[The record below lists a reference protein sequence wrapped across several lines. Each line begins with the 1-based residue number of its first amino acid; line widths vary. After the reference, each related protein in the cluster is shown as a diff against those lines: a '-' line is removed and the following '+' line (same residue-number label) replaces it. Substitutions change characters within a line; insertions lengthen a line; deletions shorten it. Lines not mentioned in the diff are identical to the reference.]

1 MMKIDTI
8 RSENN
13 RVTHEYVTP
22 NPPHM
27 HYEWELT
34 LFEEGVARNVVNGVS
49 YDVSRGDVFLMGPQ
63 DLHAIEFVTRPHVH
77 RDVYISDADMRL
89 ICDSLSPDFYRKNH
103 KGGTPAPTSRA
114 PRMLETVSAELKD
127 LETAIRLTDVG
138 ENNSERRCKSIANG
152 IVHFLLSLYLKEE
165 WRKEDTVPRWLY
177 DIVHEL
183 QKPENFPKRIN
194 EIIKMSNYSHAQF
207 SKIFKQHTGLSLI
220 DYVVNVR
227 LDYAAHLLKTSDLSS
242 LSISSAIGYDSFS
255 FFIKIFKK
263 RYGVTPCEIQKSFCG
278 KRKTPN
284 VNKKTPPCFAAAK
297 FKKSTARPKSA
308 APFLF

>member
-34 LFEEGVARNVVNGVS
+34 LFEEGGARNVVNGVS

-89 ICDSLSPDFYRKNH
+89 ICDSLSPDFYEKIT
-103 KGGTPAPTSRA
+103 KEGTPAPHFTLQ

-127 LETAIRLTDVG
+127 LEILDSLTDVG

-263 RYGVTPCEIQKSFCG
+263 RYGVTPAKYRSLS
-278 KRKTPN
+278 RKAEN
-284 VNKKTPPCFAAAK
+284 AECK
-297 FKKSTARPKSA
+297 
-308 APFLF
+308 

>member
-89 ICDSLSPDFYRKNH
+89 ICDSLSPDFYEKIT
-103 KGGTPAPTSRA
+103 KEGTPAPHFTLQ

-127 LETAIRLTDVG
+127 LEILDSLTDVG

-194 EIIKMSNYSHAQF
+194 EIIKMSNYSHASFPKF
-207 SKIFKQHTGLSLI
+207 S
-220 DYVVNVR
+220 N
-227 LDYAAHLLKTSDLSS
+227 
-242 LSISSAIGYDSFS
+242 SIRG
-255 FFIKIFKK
+255 
-263 RYGVTPCEIQKSFCG
+263 
-278 KRKTPN
+278 
-284 VNKKTPPCFAAAK
+284 
-297 FKKSTARPKSA
+297 
-308 APFLF
+308 